1 MSQFLHTWGLTLHRK
16 TNQTTRPMNATT
28 TTASASRSII
38 LSERVLNTIN
48 SLPVDDRIAIASAI
62 AGEIIL
68 GASAAG
74 ELTPLQNLVFAM
86 IRQYVKHDTD
96 NCVIIPRA

>member
-1 MSQFLHTWGLTLHRK
+1 
-16 TNQTTRPMNATT
+16 MNAT
-28 TTASASRSII
+28 ASTSKSII

-48 SLPVDDRIAIASAI
+48 SLPVDDKIAIASAI

-68 GASAAG
+68 GANAAG
-74 ELTPLQNLVFAM
+74 ALTPLQNLVFAM

-96 NCVIIPRA
+96 HFAIVPRA

>member
-1 MSQFLHTWGLTLHRK
+1 
-16 TNQTTRPMNATT
+16 MNATST
-28 TTASASRSII
+28 TTASATRSII

-48 SLPVDDRIAIASAI
+48 SLPVDDRIAIASAV
-62 AGEIIL
+62 AGELIL
-68 GASAAG
+68 GASASG